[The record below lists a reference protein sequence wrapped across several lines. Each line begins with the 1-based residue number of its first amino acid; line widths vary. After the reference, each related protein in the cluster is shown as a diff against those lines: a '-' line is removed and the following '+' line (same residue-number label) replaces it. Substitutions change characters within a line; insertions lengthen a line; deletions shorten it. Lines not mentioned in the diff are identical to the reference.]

1 MHLLRP
7 SGRRIRRN
15 ILIILIHFHS
25 TFVKPYS
32 KKKLQG
38 AYRKLFLVGKHI
50 NKVSAAGLVVALG
63 IIYGDIGTS
72 PLYVFSEIIN
82 GKVIDDLLIIGGLSC
97 IIWTLTLQTTIK
109 YVILTL
115 QADNK
120 GEGGIFSL
128 YTLVRRQRK
137 WLVLPAMIGGAAL
150 LADGMITPPITVT
163 AAIEGLDSIPLLH
176 GIQLRTI
183 IIIVLV
189 ILSMLFFAQQFG
201 TASIGKLFGPV
212 MIIWFGMLA
221 ILGFA
226 HIADDLDILKAFN
239 PYYAIKLLTTYPKG
253 FLLLGAVFL
262 CTTGAEALY
271 SDLGHCGKGNIRYSW
286 IFVKTALILNYLGQ
300 GSYLLHS
307 HSGKIFATKE
317 LLEQPGFAAAH
328 PHAIEMSNPFY
339 GLMPEWFL
347 TAGIIIA
354 TMAAI
359 IASQALISGSFTL
372 ISEAIRLNLWPRMK
386 INYPSEAKGQLFIP
400 GINTLLFVGCCGV
413 VLYFQTSGAMGAA
426 YGLAITLCMMATTI
440 LFANFLIKRRVN
452 QYLIYLFLVVFTT
465 IEVSFLIANLNKFSH
480 GGYVTLIIGGGLFFV
495 MYVWYRA
502 RKIKNRYVEFV
513 RVDEYV
519 PKLEELSNDTSVP
532 KYATHLVY
540 LTSANNPKEIEH
552 KIIYS
557 VLSGKPKRADIYWF
571 VHVDTLDDPYTSEY
585 SVEHIIPN
593 DIIRVEFR
601 LGFRIAPRLN
611 LMFKKVVEDLVAN
624 REVNITSRYES
635 QQRNN
640 MVGDFQFIVL
650 EKFLSQD
657 NELPFFEKL
666 VMKSYFWIKE
676 ISLSEEK
683 GFGLEQSN
691 VAVEKFPLVVAPV
704 GKLKMTRIYSDE
716 EEE

>member
-1 MHLLRP
+1 M
-7 SGRRIRRN
+7 
-15 ILIILIHFHS
+15 
-25 TFVKPYS
+25 S
-32 KKKLQG
+32 KHVN
-38 AYRKLFLVGKHI
+38 RVT
-50 NKVSAAGLVVALG
+50 AAGLVIALG

-82 GKVIDDLLIIGGLSC
+82 GKQISDLLIIGGLSC

-115 QADNK
+115 KAGNK

-128 YTLVRRQRK
+128 YTLVRRQKK
-137 WLVLPAMIGGAAL
+137 WLVIPAMIGGAAL

-163 AAIEGLDSIPLLH
+163 AAVEGLDNIPLLH
-176 GIQLRTI
+176 GIELRTI
-183 IIIVLV
+183 IIIVLG
-189 ILSMLFFAQQFG
+189 ILAVLFFMQQFG
-201 TASIGKLFGPV
+201 TNSIGKMFGPI
-212 MIIWFGMLA
+212 MIIWFSMLA
-221 ILGFA
+221 ILGIM
-226 HIADDLDILKAFN
+226 HINDDWQILKAFN
-239 PYYAIKLLTTYPKG
+239 PYYAIKLLTQYPKG

-271 SDLGHCGKGNIRYSW
+271 SDLGHCGRGNIRYSW
-286 IFVKTALILNYLGQ
+286 IFVKTCLILNYLGQ
-300 GSYLLHS
+300 GSYLLHA

-317 LLEQPGFAAAH
+317 LLNNANFKALH
-328 PHAIEMSNPFY
+328 PSAIEMSNPFF
-339 GLMPEWFL
+339 GLMPDWFV
-347 TAGIIIA
+347 TPGIIIA
-354 TMAAI
+354 TAAAI

-386 INYPSEAKGQLFIP
+386 INYPSEAKGQLFVP
-400 GINTLLFVGCCGV
+400 GINSLLFVGCSGI
-413 VLYFQTSGAMGAA
+413 VLYFQTSSAMGAA
-426 YGLAITLCMMATTI
+426 YGLAITLCMLATTI
-440 LFANFLIKRRVN
+440 LFANFMITKRVKAG
-452 QYLIYLFLVVFTT
+452 LIYLFLAVFLT
-465 IEVSFLIANLNKFSH
+465 IEISFLIANLDKFPH
-480 GGYVTLIIGGGLFFV
+480 GGYVTLIVGGALFV
-495 MYVWYRA
+495 IMYIWYRA

-513 RVDEYV
+513 RLDEYI
-519 PKLEELSNDTSVP
+519 PKLEELSNDITVP

-557 VLSGKPKRADIYWF
+557 ILSGKPKRADIYWF

-601 LGFRIAPRLN
+601 LGFRQQPRLN

-624 REVNITSRYES
+624 REVNVTSRYES

-640 MVGDFQFIVL
+640 MVGDFQFVVM

-657 NELPFFEKL
+657 NELPFFERLIMKL
-666 VMKSYFWIKE
+666 YFWVKE

-683 GFGLEQSN
+683 GFGLEQSY
-691 VAVEKFPLVVAPV
+691 VQVEKFPLIVAPV
-704 GKLKMTRIYSDE
+704 SKLKLKRIYTE
-716 EEE
+716 EEEDF